1 MLCSIDTHGSSQASV
16 NRRFTTHFVASRE
29 LAGRVALHEPG
40 GLVLMGVGLIT
51 IALFLSWG
59 SRRRSKSVSQHD
71 LRTMGHEYRQEI
83 VASRYALDANANIQ
97 NSETRTA

>member
-1 MLCSIDTHGSSQASV
+1 MLCSIDTHGSSQATV
-16 NRRFTTHFVASRE
+16 NRRFTTHLVASRE

-59 SRRRSKSVSQHD
+59 SRRRSKSVSQHV
-71 LRTMGHEYRQEI
+71 RTIGHEYGKEI
-83 VASRYALDANANIQ
+83 VASRYALDANPNVQ
-97 NSETRTA
+97 RSETRTA